1 MSTNS
6 PSCNSTWG
14 FVEWAITGLVT
25 LVASVGAF
33 VWRLTLRLEAI
44 DASLTRARQDL
55 GETRQASEAAAQR
68 VFFHHKHLFPQ
79 LHEESSRLR
88 ESVGALP
95 TRDDLRS
102 LDARIAERLEALAAR
117 LDRAL
122 DA

>member
-1 MSTNS
+1 MSTSS

-68 VFFHHKHLFPQ
+68 LADRFDQ